1 MVAKP
6 CHLLKVNSLRD
17 NWPLERDFGDF
28 RLKAGQ
34 QLHFKKGA
42 EAGNSGDNRLGERQ
56 LTIDIVAEGG
66 GFEPPKSRKA
76 LNDLANRRLQPLG
89 HPSAREWVFTT
100 YARRVVP
107 TRWSGVNPSA

>member
-6 CHLLKVNSLRD
+6 YHLLKINSLRD

-66 GFEPPKSRKA
+66 
-76 LNDLANRRLQPLG
+76 
-89 HPSAREWVFTT
+89 SASYRSHSIH
-100 YARRVVP
+100 YDP
-107 TRWSGVNPSA
+107 DNPCFSLVS

>member
-66 GFEPPKSRKA
+66 AANLRPHNVQCWFARKHK
-76 LNDLANRRLQPLG
+76 LLFLIVFRPL
-89 HPSAREWVFTT
+89 S
-100 YARRVVP
+100 
-107 TRWSGVNPSA
+107 SQDIS